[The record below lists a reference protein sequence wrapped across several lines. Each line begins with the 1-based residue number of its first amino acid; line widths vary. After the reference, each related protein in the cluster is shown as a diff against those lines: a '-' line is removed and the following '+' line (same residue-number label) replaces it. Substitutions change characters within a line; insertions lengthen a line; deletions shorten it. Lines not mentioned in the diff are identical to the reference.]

1 MAYYGEHRLVANEWI
16 TQALAMIPN
25 VRLGLIMKFLHTML
39 RVVDLDKSIE
49 FYTKVLGMS
58 VLETTEN
65 TEYRYTLVFV
75 GFEAGGTT
83 IELTHNWDTNS
94 YEKGTAFGHIALGVD
109 DIYAAC
115 DKIKALGGKVTRE
128 PGPVKG
134 GSTHIAFITDP
145 DGYQIELIQ
154 LS

>member
-1 MAYYGEHRLVANEWI
+1 MIYYGDHRLVANEWI
-16 TQALAMIPN
+16 TRALAQIPN

-58 VLETTEN
+58 VLERTEN

-75 GFEAGGTT
+75 GYEEGGTT
-83 IELTHNWDTNS
+83 IELTYNWDTNS
-94 YEKGTAFGHIALGVD
+94 YEKGTAFGHLALGVD
-109 DIYAAC
+109 DIYSAC
-115 DKIKALGGKVTRE
+115 DKIKALGGNVTRE